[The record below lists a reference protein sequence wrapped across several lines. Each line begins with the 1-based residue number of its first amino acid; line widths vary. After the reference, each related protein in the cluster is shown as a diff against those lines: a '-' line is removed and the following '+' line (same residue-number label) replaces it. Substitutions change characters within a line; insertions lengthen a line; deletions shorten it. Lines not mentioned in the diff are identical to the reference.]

1 MVCIAQLVEPR
12 LVEPAVVGSSPATH
26 PIHAHVAQLEEYGGP
41 NARVGGPSPS
51 MGTS

>member
-26 PIHAHVAQLEEYGGP
+26 PTHAHVAQLEEYGGP

-51 MGTS
+51 MSTS